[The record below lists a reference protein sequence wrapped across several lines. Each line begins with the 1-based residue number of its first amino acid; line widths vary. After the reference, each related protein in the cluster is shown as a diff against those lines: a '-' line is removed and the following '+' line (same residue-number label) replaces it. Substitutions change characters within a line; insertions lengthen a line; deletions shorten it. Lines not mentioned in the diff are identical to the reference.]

1 MLLNLKYKYGSINP
15 MVDGTKYYEISY
27 LINPTIS
34 QDEALVLGDDIKS
47 LLGRHGAVLESW
59 DSPNR
64 RRLAYPIQNHNEAY
78 LGALRFT
85 APRVASQE
93 ISESLDENKNIIRFM
108 HLGWKRTPP
117 RKKHFIAK
125 PVRTEEETQI
135 DQKTLD
141 EKLDEILGQT
151 HESQ

>member
-1 MLLNLKYKYGSINP
+1 MNLKYKCGSIDP

-27 LINPTIS
+27 LINPTLS
-34 QDEALVLGDDIKS
+34 QDEALVLEDDIKS
-47 LLGRHGAVLESW
+47 LVGRHGAVLESW
-59 DSPNR
+59 DSPKR
-64 RRLAYPIQNHNEAY
+64 RRLSYLIEDHNEAY

-85 APRVASQE
+85 APRVASKE

-108 HLGWKRTPP
+108 HLGWKKTPP

-125 PVRTEEETQI
+125 PVRTEEEVQT
-135 DQKTLD
+135 DQKALD
-141 EKLDEILGQT
+141 EKLDEILGPTT